1 MPSPGTYSF
10 TIHPTDGSVEHT
22 ADASL
27 TLSCCSYSHYI
38 LDPLTPLQ
46 DPPGGGVCDHGYL
59 PPFYEGFP
67 DLPGYISF
75 GWTVT
80 FYDTCDNIMGT
91 QSGIIDVSYDFA
103 TAAGNCGVE
112 YLVFGGDT
120 YFTDPDGGVTPIE
133 VYCGCV

>member
-27 TLSCCSYSHYI
+27 TLSCCLYSHYI

-46 DPPGGGVCDHGYL
+46 DPPGGGECDHGYL

-67 DLPGYISF
+67 ETPGFISF

-80 FYDTCDNIMGT
+80 FYDTCGSIIGT
-91 QSGIIDVSYDFA
+91 ETGTINVGYDFSF
-103 TAAGNCGVE
+103 GDCNVSH
-112 YLVFGGDT
+112 LVFSGDT
-120 YFTDPDGGVTPIE
+120 FFTDPLGATHPIP
-133 VYCGCV
+133 VSCGCV